1 MIEISSLTA
10 LIVSELLIGLSILS
24 ALLVGFT
31 LLRKRRIRQAASH
44 LAERVQSDKPK
55 RTERLKKLLEERY
68 GYQDEILDQSLHN
81 IMQTEMLLFQNVIN
95 GFLKDDQV
103 HLQQMDVDVENLV
116 LSYQNL
122 ELSEGAAAAV
132 EAPSSDDEEVNHLRT
147 ENERLSDELRVTM
160 DTMGRML
167 NEYSSMFSGGIDNM
181 GGAKSQPAAAP
192 AMEAADEAE
201 TSDSAIESDQA
212 GEQQPIETDA
222 EATPLAEEEL
232 LTDENTSQLDDDT
245 VIPDMT
251 AEELQDSPYLEEESD
266 RTLEGDLDQQEAP
279 STAPSNLDESAEEV
293 DEEVSEIIDEVM
305 EIADEMIQDAEPAPT
320 SEQQPESSGESL
332 VDDLEKIDIEIPD
345 VEQTPSEEPE
355 FEAGSLEEEWAKLL
369 EEESSAADEEKH
381 EEKDP

>member
-24 ALLVGFT
+24 ALLVWFT

-116 LSYQNL
+116 LSFQNL

-132 EAPSSDDEEVNHLRT
+132 EAPSSDDEEVNHLKA

-192 AMEAADEAE
+192 DMETADEAE

-251 AEELQDSPYLEEESD
+251 AEELQDSSYLEEESNG
-266 RTLEGDLDQQEAP
+266 TLEGDLDQQAP

-320 SEQQPESSGESL
+320 SEQQSESSGESL

-369 EEESSAADEEKH
+369 EEESSAADEGKH